1 MSINEDNAN
10 NTGMVEPPNPMMQQ
24 PQQPLDVN
32 RVSLKLTTFWTSKP
46 AAWFGRAEAQFRAA
60 NITRSTTK
68 FDAVVSVLAENQC
81 DTVLDLLTNTPP
93 ENDDPYQ
100 QLKNR
105 LLQENSLSD
114 TKRFKTLLNE
124 MSLGDR
130 KPSTLLREMKLLAP
144 EMDDTFLKNVW
155 MERLPSHM
163 RGILS
168 ATKGNLTELGVTA
181 DAIAEHTSS
190 SYLNEASLRPPVKE
204 QRSQGISME
213 DFDKLVKRIEKLEST
228 SRRRQHSQT
237 REERKYPM
245 CRFHFKYGEKARKC
259 EEPCNFTPG
268 VSTNQKN

>member
-1 MSINEDNAN
+1 MMINEDNSD
-10 NTGMVEPPNPMMQQ
+10 NTSMVEPPNRIM
-24 PQQPLDVN
+24 QQPLDVN
-32 RVSLKLTTFWTSKP
+32 RVSLKLTAFWTSKP

-60 NITRSTTK
+60 NITRSITK
-68 FDAVVSVLAENQC
+68 FDAVVSVLAEDQC
-81 DTVLDLLTNTPP
+81 DIVLDLLTNTPQ

-100 QLKNR
+100 QLKER
-105 LLQENSLSD
+105 LLKENSLSD

-130 KPSTLLREMKLLAP
+130 KPSTLLREMRLLAP
-144 EMDDTFLKNVW
+144 EMDETFLKNVW

-168 ATKGNLTELGVTA
+168 ATKGNLMELGVTA

-190 SYLNEASLRPPVKE
+190 SYLNEATLRPPVKE
-204 QRSQGISME
+204 QGPQVITME

-237 REERKYPM
+237 REEKKYPM
-245 CRFHFKYGEKARKC
+245 CRFHYKYGEKARKC